1 MAHTTEAS
9 TEWGEVLKYGQSKHQ
24 SVQFMLPR
32 APGPVCGMA
41 VLIHGG
47 YWRARFDATL
57 MLPLAHSLT
66 AQGWAIAN
74 VEYRRIGNGG
84 GWPQTLDD
92 VQAAIR
98 LVRSSNFCLA
108 HSTPVVG
115 IGHSVGGQ
123 LALLAGK
130 QLDAI
135 VALAPVTDVARTDRE
150 HLGEDAA
157 SEFMNSSWT
166 QSPQEFDRA
175 SPIRQLPL
183 GRPILVIHGDDDDRV
198 PIAHSL
204 DFRAAAE
211 SAGDDMV
218 LRVIP
223 GLSHRAA
230 IDPQAG
236 HWPGTLQWMTRV
248 GNDR

>member
-1 MAHTTEAS
+1 M
-9 TEWGEVLKYGQSKHQ
+9 
-24 SVQFMLPR
+24 
-32 APGPVCGMA
+32 
-41 VLIHGG
+41 
-47 YWRARFDATL
+47 
-57 MLPLAHSLT
+57 T

-92 VQAAIR
+92 IQAAIR
-98 LVRSSNFCLA
+98 LVRSSKFCRIDNTRVL
-108 HSTPVVG
+108 G

-150 HLGEDAA
+150 HLGENAA

-166 QSPQEFDRA
+166 QSPEEFDRA
-175 SPIRQLPL
+175 SPIRRLPL
-183 GRPILVIHGDDDDRV
+183 GRPILIIHGDDDDRV
-198 PIAHSL
+198 PIEHSL
-204 DFRAAAE
+204 DFRRAAE
-211 SAGDDMV
+211 SAGDEV
-218 LRVIP
+218 ILRVIP

-230 IDPQAG
+230 IDPQAS
-236 HWPGTLQWMTRV
+236 HWPEALQWMTLV
-248 GNDR
+248 GKHNG